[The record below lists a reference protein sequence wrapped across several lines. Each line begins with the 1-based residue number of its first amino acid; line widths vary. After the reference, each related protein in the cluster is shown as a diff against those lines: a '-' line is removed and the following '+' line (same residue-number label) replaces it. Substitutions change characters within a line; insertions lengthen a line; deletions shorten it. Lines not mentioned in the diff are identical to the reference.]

1 MKVKQDSVIVIKDA
15 TIVKLRKLLL
25 KVNSCV
31 TEYCIAEGLP
41 KDDVPLRVIM
51 RVEQDID
58 VGTTSLSLEVYHT
71 AYDKLEH
78 QIFAEYIH

>member
-31 TEYCIAEGLP
+31 TEYCIAEGLS
-41 KDDVPLRVIM
+41 KDDVLLRVIM
-51 RVEQDID
+51 RVEQDISS
-58 VGTTSLSLEVYHT
+58 GGTSLSLEVYHT
-71 AYDKLEH
+71 AHDLMDH